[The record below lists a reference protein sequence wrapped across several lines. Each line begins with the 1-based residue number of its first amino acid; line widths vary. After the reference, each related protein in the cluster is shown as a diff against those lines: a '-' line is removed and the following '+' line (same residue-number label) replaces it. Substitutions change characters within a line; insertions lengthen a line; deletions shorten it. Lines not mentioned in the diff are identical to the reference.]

1 MLTEDNR
8 YSNTTPVAP
17 YSTNG
22 WYYQFNNCV
31 AGSDGT
37 KKGCDDYKLQ
47 SEKVFGTPLVMNY
60 RLYVS
65 TFDSSKPGISGDCG
79 AGVKGESFMTTFCM
93 PFGQCKSSEE
103 GGRGVPI
110 GIGIQNI
117 TTGNDNKCVGDDC
130 GDDEGGDN
138 PDETT
143 KNEDK
148 VASSLNYCANTGGRI
163 LVTTTGAGGVGQA
176 TQMCLIP
183 QRWYEKNSLI
193 R

>member
-1 MLTEDNR
+1 
-8 YSNTTPVAP
+8 
-17 YSTNG
+17 
-22 WYYQFNNCV
+22 
-31 AGSDGT
+31 
-37 KKGCDDYKLQ
+37 DYKLQ
-47 SEKVFGTPLVMNY
+47 SEKVFGTPLAMNY

-103 GGRGVPI
+103 GGRGIPI

-117 TTGNDNKCVGDDC
+117 TTGNDNKCIGDDC
-130 GDDEGGDN
+130 GDDDEDSGNGSGSGD
-138 PDETT
+138 DE
-143 KNEDK
+143 DQ
-148 VASSLNYCANTGGRI
+148 VASSSNYCASTGGRI

-176 TQMCLIP
+176 TQMCLTP